1 MHQQSCDIP
10 PDRQHP
16 MRLTSQKNLS
26 QNRQII
32 GKLAYLPFVRRPR
45 IPDLVLVLQQ
55 RISLRYFCP
64 YRSSC
69 SRQKCFGASH
79 IFIDLWRVNNI
90 TDRAEQHGQA
100 THHAAVTT
108 NCQIGVSKPYITP
121 ARINLAVQR
130 YIVQIVFAQHTQQLH
145 LQILLESR
153 K

>member
-1 MHQQSCDIP
+1 MHQQSCRIS

-16 MRLTSQKNLS
+16 MRLTAQKNLS
-26 QNRQII
+26 QNRQVI

-79 IFIDLWRVNNI
+79 IFIDLWRVNDI
-90 TDRAEQHGQA
+90 TNRAEQHGQA
-100 THHAAVTT
+100 TYNAAMT
-108 NCQIGVSKPYITP
+108 PYRQARIAQLDIAP
-121 ARINLAVQR
+121 ARINLAKQR
-130 YIVQIVFAQHTQQLH
+130 YIVQIVFAQHTQQLPS
-145 LQILLESR
+145 QILQES
-153 K
+153 KK